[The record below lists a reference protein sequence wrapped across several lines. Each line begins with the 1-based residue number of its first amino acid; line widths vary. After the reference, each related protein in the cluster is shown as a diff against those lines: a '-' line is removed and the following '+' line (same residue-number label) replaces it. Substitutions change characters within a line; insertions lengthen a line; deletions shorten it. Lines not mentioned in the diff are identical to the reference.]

1 MVHLSENFLT
11 MSNSVPSSIGRKIIM
26 ALSGLFLVSFLGL
39 HFVIN
44 LLSVIAPDLFNEA
57 SHFMGYNKVVQYALQ
72 PVLIAG
78 VIIHFLMGFVLEI
91 ENKKARGPV
100 GYSKYN
106 GGANASWM
114 SRNMI
119 VSGAVVLA
127 FLGLHMYDFWFHE
140 MVYKYVE
147 AAPEDPTRYLGE
159 TVHKFESIV
168 RTGIY
173 VFSFVLLMLHL
184 LHGFKSSFQSMGWN
198 NKYSRALSS
207 FATLYAIII
216 PLGFIF
222 IALFHHF
229 NQLSH

>member
-1 MVHLSENFLT
+1 

-39 HFVIN
+39 HFAIN
-44 LLSVIAPDLFNEA
+44 FLSVIAPDLFNEA
-57 SHFMGYNKVVQYALQ
+57 SHFMGYNKLVQYVLQ
-72 PVLIAG
+72 PVLVAG

-100 GYSKYN
+100 GYAKYN

-119 VSGAVVLA
+119 LSGAVILA
-127 FLGLHMYDFWFHE
+127 FLVLHMYDFWYHE
-140 MVYKYVE
+140 MVYKYIEV
-147 AAPEDPTRYLGE
+147 APEDPTRYLPE
-159 TVHKFESIV
+159 TVHKFESIT

-173 VFSFVLLMLHL
+173 GVSFILLMLHL

-198 NKYSRALSS
+198 NKYSRALEG
-207 FATLYAIII
+207 FAKIYAIVI

-222 IALFHHF
+222 IAFYHHF

>member
-1 MVHLSENFLT
+1 
-11 MSNSVPSSIGRKIIM
+11 M

-44 LLSVIAPDLFNEA
+44 FLSVIAPDLYNEA
-57 SHFMGYNKVVQYALQ
+57 SHFMGYNKLVQYVLQ
-72 PVLIAG
+72 PILVAG

-100 GYSKYN
+100 SYSKYN

-119 VSGAVVLA
+119 VSGAVILA
-127 FLGLHMYDFWFHE
+127 FLALHMYDFWYHE
-140 MVYKYVE
+140 MVHKYIEV
-147 AAPEDPTRYLGE
+147 APEDPTRYLPE
-159 TVHKFESIV
+159 TVHKFESIT

-173 VFSFVLLMLHL
+173 GVSFILLMLHL

-198 NKYSRALSS
+198 NKYSRALAG
-207 FATLYAIII
+207 FAKIYAIVI

-222 IALFHHF
+222 IAFYHHF

>member
-1 MVHLSENFLT
+1 

-39 HFVIN
+39 HFGIN
-44 LLSVIAPDLFNEA
+44 FLSVIAPDLFNEA
-57 SHFMGYNKVVQYALQ
+57 SHFMGYNKLVQYVLQ
-72 PVLIAG
+72 PVLVAA

-119 VSGAVVLA
+119 LSGAVILA
-127 FLGLHMYDFWFHE
+127 FLALHMYDFWYHE
-140 MVYKYVE
+140 MVYKYIEV
-147 AAPEDPTRYLGE
+147 APEDPTRYLPE
-159 TVHKFESIV
+159 TVHKFESIT

-173 VFSFVLLMLHL
+173 GVSFILLMLHL

-198 NKYSRALSS
+198 NKYSRALEG
-207 FATLYAIII
+207 FAKIYAIVI

-222 IALFHHF
+222 IAFYHHF